1 MRKLKIQ
8 VQMSIDGYIAGPKGE
23 MEWMIWD
30 WDEELKKY
38 VYNITRT
45 VDCIV
50 MGRNLA
56 EVFINT
62 WQERLKDPGIQ
73 DSFARKMVATQK
85 IVFTK
90 TLAKNPWK
98 NTKLAKGDLY
108 EEILK
113 LKKMQGRDIIAYGGV
128 SFLTSLIN
136 TGLVDEFNL
145 FINPVILG
153 DGMSIFR
160 NPGNKMNLEWVYSTS
175 FECGITVLCYLPK
188 KIREEETDARK
199 NMSSANSPIKN

>member
-1 MRKLKIQ
+1 
-8 VQMSIDGYIAGPKGE
+8 

-30 WDEELKKY
+30 WDGELKKY

-56 EVFINT
+56 DVFINT
-62 WQERLKDPGIQ
+62 WQERLKDP
-73 DSFARKMVATQK
+73 DNHDNFARKMVDTQK
-85 IVFTK
+85 IVFSK
-90 TLAKNPWK
+90 TLVKNPWK

-108 EEILK
+108 EEIIK
-113 LKKMQGRDIIAYGGV
+113 LKKMKGRDIIAYGGV
-128 SFLTSLIN
+128 AFLTSLIN

-145 FINPVILG
+145 FINPVVLG

-160 NPGNKMNLEWVYSTS
+160 NSGNRMNLELVYSTS
-175 FECGITVLCYLPK
+175 FECGITAICYLPH
-188 KIREEETDARK
+188 KIREEQSDINK
-199 NMSSANSPIKN
+199 YMSSANSSI

>member
-23 MEWMIWD
+23 MDWMIWD
-30 WDEELKKY
+30 WDAELKKY
-38 VYNITRT
+38 VFNLTRP

-62 WQERLKDPGIQ
+62 WQERLKDPNNQ
-73 DSFARKMVATQK
+73 DNFARKMVDTQK

-90 TLAKNPWK
+90 TLGRNPWK
-98 NTKLAKGDLY
+98 NTKLAKGDLT
-108 EEILK
+108 EEIIK
-113 LKKMQGRDIIAYGGV
+113 LKKMKGRDIIAYGGV
-128 SFLTSLIN
+128 GFLTSLIN
-136 TGLVDEFNL
+136 TGLIDEFNV
-145 FINPVILG
+145 FINPIVLG

-160 NPGNKMNLEWVYSTS
+160 NPGNQMKMELVYSTS
-175 FECGITVLCYLPK
+175 FECGITALCYLPD
-188 KIREEETDARK
+188 KIREEQPDSNRQ
-199 NMSSANSPIKN
+199 MSSANSSI